1 MKDNSERLT
10 LDVPAAGRLLGV
22 SRVTAYQ
29 LVREGKLP
37 VLRLGKRLVVPKVAL
52 ERMLE
57 EAGKPKE
64 SSESAK
70 AGGLKV

>member
-1 MKDNSERLT
+1 MNKSIDTTERLT

-29 LVREGKLP
+29 LAREGKIP
-37 VLRLGKRLVVPKVAL
+37 TLRLGRRLVVPKVAL

-57 EAGKPKE
+57 SAGKPKE
-64 SSESAK
+64 
-70 AGGLKV
+70 